1 MEDNNIISDEIIT
14 LFKSLSQ
21 MISNDDGI
29 KVSVFI
35 KKKRNYFH
43 LNDKNNEQKV
53 AYELEKMKTEG
64 LIVFNNNFIKFT
76 QKGKKEFFG

>member
-1 MEDNNIISDEIIT
+1 MEDNNIIRDEIIT

-53 AYELEKMKTEG
+53 AYELEKMETEG

>member
-1 MEDNNIISDEIIT
+1 MEDNNIIRNEIIT

-53 AYELEKMKTEG
+53 AYELEKMETEG